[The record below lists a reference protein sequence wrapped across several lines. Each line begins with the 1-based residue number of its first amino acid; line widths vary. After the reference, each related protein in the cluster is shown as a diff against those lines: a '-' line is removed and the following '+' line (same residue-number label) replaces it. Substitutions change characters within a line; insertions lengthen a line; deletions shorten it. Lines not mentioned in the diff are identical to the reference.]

1 VDILTLSRSR
11 SRLETAQTRLRNHFT
26 LSDTGNESLFF
37 WTSKPHTLQSFH
49 GAYPQIWRVS
59 VDSRS
64 FVPASLW
71 TDSPWYNFQVS
82 QFTGKH
88 LAFLWHRPFFWAVTI
103 TVYHSGS
110 YKSQSRTIMGARESL
125 PSAVDLFG
133 GVSRDAWRHSKHFKQ
148 PLDSLSSAFYFESCI
163 LKGFRLCT
171 FVLFRSSVWTLDF
184 GLDLF
189 SSGWIPEGK
198 HNSH

>member
-1 VDILTLSRSR
+1 MEACFS
-11 SRLETAQTRLRNHFT
+11 E
-26 LSDTGNESLFF
+26 
-37 WTSKPHTLQSFH
+37 LQSPTPCKVFMVRIHRSGESVLTQGVLFPLRYEQTVHGTISRFH
-49 GAYPQIWRVS
+49 NLLANIWL
-59 VDSRS
+59 S
-64 FVPASLW
+64 FDIGLSFGPWL
-71 TDSPWYNFQVS
+71 SPCITQ
-82 QFTGKH
+82 
-88 LAFLWHRPFFWAVTI
+88 AVTNLKAGQSWGPEKVCLQPSI
-103 TVYHSGS
+103 CSGGS
-110 YKSQSRTIMGARESL
+110 VGTPEGI
-125 PSAVDLFG
+125 PSMSGNHWIHYLAPFILDLG
-133 GVSRDAWRHSKHFKQ
+133 SWKHSKHFKQ